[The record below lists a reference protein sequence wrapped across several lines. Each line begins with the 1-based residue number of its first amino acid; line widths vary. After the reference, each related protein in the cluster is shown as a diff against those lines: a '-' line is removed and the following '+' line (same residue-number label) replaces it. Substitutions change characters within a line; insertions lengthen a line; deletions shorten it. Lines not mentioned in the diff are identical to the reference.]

1 MSVPDLKLPDFS
13 GHPPPP
19 KLSFK
24 EYEAWIINEC
34 IPAAA
39 ARGEMEPTKLI
50 EEFRNNEGRVSEWPD
65 FGAVTDKYL

>member
-1 MSVPDLKLPDFS
+1 MSVLDLKLPDFS

-19 KLSFK
+19 KLSFE

-39 ARGEMEPTKLI
+39 ARGEMTPEKLVAD
-50 EEFRNNEGRVSEWPD
+50 FMNNEGRVTEWPD

>member
-19 KLSFK
+19 KLSFE

-65 FGAVTDKYL
+65 FGAVTVKYL